1 MSSSPD
7 GSRTRVCL
15 VYGGRSSEHGVSCLT
30 AREVKSVIDTSRYDV
45 HAVGI
50 TRSGRWVS
58 ADPTW
63 PDLAPGQ
70 LPEVDESAAA
80 VPWETVT
87 DADVVFPLLHGPWG
101 EDGTLQGLLDLADVR
116 YVGAGVLAS
125 AVGMDKAFAKV
136 VFAAA
141 GLPQV
146 PYVPVE
152 PGAWPTDR
160 PRIEAR
166 VRALGLPVFV
176 KPSRAGSSMG
186 VVRVDAWED
195 LAPAIEHAREF
206 DPKIVVEAGKV
217 GAREVECGIVQTV
230 EGVPQAS
237 VVGEVQVQHDLH
249 ALYDFEAKYIDGTSA
264 NVVPADLS
272 PTVSERIRAYA
283 VQAFQAIG
291 GEGLAR
297 VDFFLDGD
305 ELVINEI
312 NTMPGFTT
320 SSMFPL
326 LWEASGVSYA
336 ELVDRLL
343 LQALSRPTGLR

>member
-30 AREVKSVIDTSRYDV
+30 AREVLSVIDVSRYEV

-50 TRSGRWVS
+50 TRSGRWVAAEPRWS
-58 ADPTW
+58 
-63 PDLAPGQ
+63 DLAPGQ
-70 LPEVDESAAA
+70 LPEVDEDAPT
-80 VPWETVT
+80 VPWESVT

-141 GLPQV
+141 GLPQL
-146 PYVPVE
+146 PYVPIE
-152 PGAWPTDR
+152 SGAWPSDR

-176 KPSRAGSSMG
+176 KPSRAGSSSG
-186 VVRVDAWED
+186 VVRVDTWD
-195 LAPAIEHAREF
+195 QLAPAIEQAREF
-206 DPKIVVEAGKV
+206 DPKVVVEAGKV
-217 GAREVECGIVQTV
+217 GAREVECGIVQ
-230 EGVPQAS
+230 GVDGTPRAS
-237 VVGEVQVQHDLH
+237 VVGEVRVQHGAH
-249 ALYDFEAKYIDGTSA
+249 AFYDFEAKYVDGTSA

-283 VQAFQAIG
+283 LQAFQAIG

-326 LWEASGVSYA
+326 LWEASGVPYA

-343 LQALSRPTGLR
+343 QQALSRPTGLR

>member
-1 MSSSPD
+1 
-7 GSRTRVCL
+7 VCL

-30 AREVKSVIDTSRYDV
+30 AREVLGVVDPERYDV
-45 HAVGI
+45 RAVGI
-50 TRSGRWVS
+50 TRSGRWVE
-58 ADPTW
+58 ATPDW
-63 PDLAPGQ
+63 PELVAGQ
-70 LPEVDESAAA
+70 LPEVDESAPE

-87 DADVVFPLLHGPWG
+87 DSDVVFPLLHGPWG
-101 EDGTLQGLLDLADVR
+101 EDGTLQGLLELAGVR

-125 AVGMDKAFAKV
+125 AVGMDKVFAKV

-146 PYVPVE
+146 PYVAIDAA
-152 PGAWPTDR
+152 AWPGDR
-160 PRIEAR
+160 DRVEAR

-176 KPSRAGSSMG
+176 KPSRAGSSSG
-186 VVRVDAWED
+186 VVRVDAWEE
-195 LAPAIEHAREF
+195 LAPAIEKARDF
-206 DPKIVVEAGKV
+206 DPKVLVEAGKV
-217 GAREVECGIVQTV
+217 GAREVECGIVQALDGTP
-230 EGVPQAS
+230 EAS
-237 VVGEVQVQHDLH
+237 VVGEVQVLHDAH
-249 ALYDFEAKYIDGTSA
+249 AFYDFEAKYLDGTSA
-264 NVVPADLS
+264 NLVPADLS
-272 PTVSERIRAYA
+272 PTVADRIRAYA

-326 LWEASGVSYA
+326 LWEATGVSYA
-336 ELVDRLL
+336 ELVERLIR
-343 LQALSRPTGLR
+343 QALTRPVGLR